1 MNLARRP
8 QHYMWGVLDIINMK
22 DVEMEG
28 QNIMAVYMKG
38 NPSRKGACDQL
49 AWRPYARVGKEG
61 ISSG

>member
-1 MNLARRP
+1 
-8 QHYMWGVLDIINMK
+8 MK

-38 NPSRKGACDQL
+38 NPSRKGACGQL
-49 AWRPYARVGKEG
+49 TWRPYARVGKEG